1 MTEALPPLKDLARLN
16 RRIVSCI
23 RCPRLIG
30 HCRKVALERRRM
42 YRQESYWGKPLA
54 GFGDPFARLLI
65 LGLAPAAHGGN
76 RTGRMFTGDRS
87 GDFLFQALYD
97 TGFAN
102 QPRSTSLD
110 DGLVLTGCYITAAVR
125 CAPPANKPTPEE
137 QRRCRPYLEEELK
150 LLRRVHAVLA
160 LGRVAFDA
168 YLRVIHDRLPARAVL
183 RFGHGVSY
191 DLPGGLPRLYASYH
205 PSQRNTQ
212 TGTLTR
218 EMFLRVLRD
227 IRTYL
232 DRNGAARA

>member
-1 MTEALPPLKDLARLN
+1 
-16 RRIVSCI
+16 
-23 RCPRLIG
+23 
-30 HCRKVALERRRM
+30 M
-42 YRQESYWGKPLA
+42 YRQETYWGKPLA

-102 QPRSTSLD
+102 QARSVGVD

-137 QRRCRPYLEEELK
+137 QRRCLPYLAEELK
-150 LLRRVHAVLA
+150 LLRRVRAVLA
-160 LGRVAFDA
+160 LGHIAFDA
-168 YLRVIHDRLPARAVL
+168 YLRVIHDGLPARAAL

-212 TGTLTR
+212 TGMLTR

-232 DRNGAARA
+232 DRNGAAHV